1 VTTRAVHLERLQA
14 GLIELCET
22 LVPAATAVWSPSELP
37 RGAAADLIIACR
49 LLAGPDDDP
58 MGGSSATPCELPL
71 TATLRILDAVEDE
84 SIVLQ
89 ASGRSFE
96 YVIEAGDDVAAVRDG
111 LLAVIAASPGSL
123 VDATFEADATPIPDP
138 DPDIEDLIQIEAESL
153 GDLYHLRLRQSVSGL
168 ASLTVNTT
176 GAGLAQ
182 SVDVRSWVELQAV
195 STSRAPRSGAA
206 AALSAILGRRNLPAA
221 QAIMERYGLAFTG
234 APGRIVGID
243 ALAGPSWQSRS
254 AVTLYVSQVGLVV
267 EPVGAITRARATLEA
282 RGATT
287 APITISLDVDTEE

>member
-1 VTTRAVHLERLQA
+1 MTTRAVHIERLQA
-14 GLIELCET
+14 GLIELCNT
-22 LVPAATAVWSPSELP
+22 LVPAATVVWSPSELP

-58 MGGSSATPCELPL
+58 LGGSSMTPCELPL
-71 TATLRILDAVEDE
+71 TATVSILDAVIGE
-84 SIVLQ
+84 SIALHV
-89 ASGRSFE
+89 SGRVFE
-96 YVIEAGDDVAAVRDG
+96 YVIEAGDDEGDIRDG
-111 LLAVIAASPGSL
+111 LLAAIAAEPGSL
-123 VDATFEADATPIPDP
+123 VDAEFAPGPGGDQFT
-138 DPDIEDLIQIEAESL
+138 IEAESL

-168 ASLTVNTT
+168 ASLAVDTT

-182 SVDVRSWVELQAV
+182 SVDVRSWIELQAV
-195 STSRAPRSGAA
+195 STSRSPRSGAA
-206 AALSAILGRRNLPAA
+206 AALSTILGRRNLPAA

-234 APGRIVGID
+234 SPGRIVGID
-243 ALAGPSWQSRS
+243 ALAGPAWQSRS

-282 RGATT
+282 RGATA

>member
-1 VTTRAVHLERLQA
+1 MTTRAVHLERLQA
-14 GLIELCET
+14 GLVELCST
-22 LVPAATAVWSPSELP
+22 IVPAATVVWAPSELP

-58 MGGSSATPCELPL
+58 TGGASATPCELPL
-71 TATLRILDAVEDE
+71 TATLSILDVVEGE
-84 SIVLQ
+84 AIALQ
-89 ASGRSFE
+89 VSGRSFE
-96 YVIEAGDDVAAVRDG
+96 HVIEAGDDAEAVRDG
-111 LLAVIAASPGSL
+111 LLAAIAAGPGPL
-123 VDATFEADATPIPDP
+123 VDATFEASGAAAIAIAADD
-138 DPDIEDLIQIEAESL
+138 L
-153 GDLYHLRLRQSVSGL
+153 GDLYHLRVRQSTPGL
-168 ASLTVNTT
+168 ATLVVDTI

-195 STSRAPRSGAA
+195 STSRAPRAGAA
-206 AALSAILGRRNLPAA
+206 AALADILGRRNLPVA
-221 QAIMERYGLAFTG
+221 QAILERYGLAFTG

-243 ALAGPSWQSRS
+243 ALAGPAWQSRS

-282 RGATT
+282 RGATA

>member
-1 VTTRAVHLERLQA
+1 MTTRAVHIERLQA

-22 LVPAATAVWSPSELP
+22 LVPAATVVWSPSELP

-58 MGGSSATPCELPL
+58 QGGASATPCELPL
-71 TATLRILDAVEDE
+71 TATLRILTATAGE

-96 YVIEAGDDVAAVRDG
+96 YVIQAGDDVEAIRDG
-111 LLAVIAASPGSL
+111 LLAVIAASPGAL
-123 VDATFEADATPIPDP
+123 VDATFAAAATPQVDP
-138 DPDIEDLIQIEAESL
+138 TPDIEDLITIAALEL
-153 GDLYHLRLRQSVSGL
+153 GDLYHLRLRQSTAGL

-182 SVDVRSWVELQAV
+182 SVDVRSWIELQAA
-195 STSRAPRSGAA
+195 STSRSPRTGAA
-206 AALSAILGRRNLPAA
+206 AALSTILSRRNLPQA
-221 QAIMERYGLAFTG
+221 QAILERYGLGFTG
-234 APGRIVGID
+234 SPGRIVGID
-243 ALAGPSWQSRS
+243 YLSGPTWQSRS
-254 AVTLYVSQVGLVV
+254 AVTFYISQVGLVV